1 MSKCK
6 KDHLHSIWQLKK
18 LAGCRRFYILSLG
31 LIAFTLSGCGE
42 EINPLKDPNQ
52 ASTQTSDPEGPSA
65 KAEDTPN
72 TEITEGSPPISVT
85 ESTNVVNKIADPE
98 GMAKEKSAEIKRS
111 PSSDEKIRSTGVWNL
126 QAHLN
131 DEKIN
136 RLNQLRDPSLLLS
149 YPELFGVDLDF
160 EPLIT
165 LEGKGPGKVR
175 IIGTN
180 IDPIEL
186 ILNSSKE
193 FIEVYP
199 YYKEEFLY
207 SDMKEAE
214 EEIEVSF
221 IEGPKEELVDK
232 MELDWSNP
240 REVYRG
246 DNNLNDLIAMVDAK
260 PQKGQVRFKNVQEW
274 LMAII
279 AGLDKYNIHYEDL
292 KEDDNFLRVRTSK
305 EMRESK
311 KANSYDLCIWLANKA
326 IEHGFSCEII
336 VMPGYALLAIS
347 NAPISTKD
355 LSSIEQ
361 SYIDTKMLLDKK
373 TISQGAFEKERN
385 IILERVNHAI
395 ETGQK
400 RINEQFELGADNM
413 IALKVEEW
421 DKLYREENK

>member
-1 MSKCK
+1 
-6 KDHLHSIWQLKK
+6 
-18 LAGCRRFYILSLG
+18 
-31 LIAFTLSGCGE
+31 
-42 EINPLKDPNQ
+42 
-52 ASTQTSDPEGPSA
+52 
-65 KAEDTPN
+65 
-72 TEITEGSPPISVT
+72 
-85 ESTNVVNKIADPE
+85 
-98 GMAKEKSAEIKRS
+98 
-111 PSSDEKIRSTGVWNL
+111 
-126 QAHLN
+126 
-131 DEKIN
+131 
-136 RLNQLRDPSLLLS
+136 
-149 YPELFGVDLDF
+149 
-160 EPLIT
+160 
-165 LEGKGPGKVR
+165 
-175 IIGTN
+175 
-180 IDPIEL
+180 
-186 ILNSSKE
+186 
-193 FIEVYP
+193 
-199 YYKEEFLY
+199 
-207 SDMKEAE
+207 MKEAE